1 MMPKNFKTDDIINGI
16 VKMKVEKGASN
27 KTILDFLQD
36 DLGYKQTYS
45 YELLGLARKR
55 IQEIWDKNAEAHLE
69 EAKGQLEDMLES
81 SIRQK
86 NMKLALEIRKEIN
99 KLMGLYGAE
108 KIDITSNGKEITEI
122 KLIQIKS
129 KDDLKDER
137 TDDKTDT
144 SI

>member
-1 MMPKNFKTDDIINGI
+1 MPKNFKTDDIINGI

-27 KTILDFLQD
+27 KTILDFLQN

-99 KLMGLYGAE
+99 KLMGLYAAE
-108 KIDITSNGKEITEI
+108 KIDITSGGKEITEI
-122 KLIQIKS
+122 KLIQINKKEDINKENDNQQGGS
-129 KDDLKDER
+129 NN
-137 TDDKTDT
+137 
-144 SI
+144 

>member
-1 MMPKNFKTDDIINGI
+1 MPKNFKTDDIINGI

>member
-1 MMPKNFKTDDIINGI
+1 MPKNFKTDDIVNGI

-27 KTILDFLQD
+27 KTILDFLQN

-69 EAKGQLEDMLES
+69 EAKGQLEDMLEN

-86 NMKLALEIRKEIN
+86 NMKLALDIRKEIN
-99 KLMGLYGAE
+99 KLMGLYAAE
-108 KIDITSNGKEITEI
+108 KIDITSGGKEITEI

-129 KDDLKDER
+129 KEDLEDGG
-137 TDDKTDT
+137 TDDKADT

>member
-1 MMPKNFKTDDIINGI
+1 
-16 VKMKVEKGASN
+16 MKVEKGASN
-27 KTILDFLQD
+27 KTILDFLQN

-69 EAKGQLEDMLES
+69 EAKGQLEDMLEN

-86 NMKLALEIRKEIN
+86 NMKLALDIRKEIN
-99 KLMGLYGAE
+99 KLMGLYAAE
-108 KIDITSNGKEITEI
+108 KIDITSGGKEITEI

-129 KDDLKDER
+129 KEDLKDGG
-137 TDDKTDT
+137 TDDKADT

>member
-1 MMPKNFKTDDIINGI
+1 MPKNFKTDDIVNGI

-27 KTILDFLQD
+27 KTILDFLQN

-69 EAKGQLEDMLES
+69 EAKGQLEDMLEN

-86 NMKLALEIRKEIN
+86 NMKLALDIRKEIN
-99 KLMGLYGAE
+99 KLMGLYAAE
-108 KIDITSNGKEITEI
+108 KIDITSGGKEITEI

-129 KDDLKDER
+129 KEDLKDGG
-137 TDDKTDT
+137 TDDKADT

>member
-69 EAKGQLEDMLES
+69 EAKGQLEDMLEN

-129 KDDLKDER
+129 KDDLKDGG

>member
-1 MMPKNFKTDDIINGI
+1 
-16 VKMKVEKGASN
+16 MKVEKGASN
-27 KTILDFLQD
+27 KTILDFLQN

-99 KLMGLYGAE
+99 KLMGLYAAE
-108 KIDITSNGKEITEI
+108 KIDITSGGKEITEI

-129 KDDLKDER
+129 KEDLDGG
-137 TDDKTDT
+137 TDDKADT